1 MPVIPSEVGGVEPGG
16 LAVDGGAGKRLRE
29 LCEVLLT
36 ARAKMLGFSRQM
48 SHELS
53 SIPPH
58 LKSSIVNGLMEIVS
72 HLNKFEIQ
80 LGDTRLT
87 GKVRLGED
95 AGMAQH
101 FPGESRF
108 SGEPPF
114 DQHPR
119 PAVRGGAH
127 RELGHLPLGPRM
139 RLSTSYEAP
148 PMATAV
154 AMVSPSSVEE
164 PRHLPERLS
173 EGTARRRK
181 TEAIRARRRA
191 HEEEASDHSTG
202 RKDDRVGE
210 EETPYDALWVVARR
224 RRRKGTTRHELDRLE
239 HAMLAWVCLALL
251 QDEAPARPS
260 GSYEQREAALESL
273 AKKGYARRAG
283 KGWRPTPAGFE
294 ASGLVGVDGEL
305 ELDP

>member
-119 PAVRGGAH
+119 PALRGVAH
-127 RELGHLPLGPRM
+127 RELGHVPLGPRM
-139 RLSTSYEAP
+139 RLATSHHDP
-148 PMATAV
+148 
-154 AMVSPSSVEE
+154 VSP
-164 PRHLPERLS
+164 L
-173 EGTARRRK
+173 RRRK
-181 TEAIRARRRA
+181 TDAIRARRRA
-191 HEEEASDHSTG
+191 QDEEEASDHSTG

-239 HAMLAWVCLALL
+239 HAMLCWVCLALL

-260 GSYEQREAALESL
+260 ASYEQREEALQSL
-273 AKKGYARRAG
+273 ERKGYARRAG

-294 ASGLVGVDGEL
+294 ASGLVGVDGQL
-305 ELDP
+305 EVDP